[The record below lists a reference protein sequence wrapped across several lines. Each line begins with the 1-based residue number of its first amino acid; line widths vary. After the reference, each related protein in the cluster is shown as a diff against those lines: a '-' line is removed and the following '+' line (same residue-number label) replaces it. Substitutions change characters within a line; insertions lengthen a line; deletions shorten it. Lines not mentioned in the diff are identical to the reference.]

1 MKTFS
6 HYRHK
11 NNLFLKG
18 SVLSLLMLLSAC
30 DATNQVVVDNKNSTT
45 PIESAILEDTES
57 FYYIDFKDYPYDDNS
72 LPIGVFDSGTGGLTI
87 LNSLLDFD
95 QHDNVSGEVGP
106 DFQPDFSKE
115 KFIYLA
121 DQANMPYGNY
131 YAEDKSDL
139 LIEHIIKDAQFLL
152 SNKYYIEGELD
163 YRKDKLPVKAMVI
176 ACNTATAYGKETL
189 ETFMAKT
196 GVPLKVIGVID
207 AGAKGALSHFDKK
220 EDGSIAV
227 FATVGTIASKGYEK
241 TIFEKANELGYTGN
255 IQVYNQGGHGIAEA
269 VDEEPDYIQRDLT
282 APRKDYRGPA
292 LDHPEFSI
300 DRTLMDVYNFDFD
313 HNKMLCDADDTQD
326 CQVLQINSSEN
337 YVRYHLVSMMEKI
350 RKSDDPKP
358 LKVVM
363 LGCTHYPYLSEEI
376 REVLA
381 ELYEY
386 QQGGNYLYRP
396 FMSENIAL
404 VDPAINVAEELY
416 AYMKSENMFNQ
427 QGDMHNSEFYISV
440 PNRNNP
446 NVKID
451 DKGRFPY
458 DFKYGRH
465 AGEVQ
470 EYVQV
475 VPFSA
480 QNIPSETLDR
490 LETSVPTTYKIIKKF
505 NNENDKTSGL
515 APNEKIK

>member
-1 MKTFS
+1 MPS
-6 HYRHK
+6 YVAI
-11 NNLFLKG
+11 L
-18 SVLSLLMLLSAC
+18 VLLIGFVQCRPAISPNAHIGNKPLS
-30 DATNQVVVDNKNSTT
+30 

-57 FYYIDFKDYPYDDNS
+57 FYFIDFENYPFGDNS

-95 QHDNVSGEVGP
+95 RHNNENGDLGP
-106 DFQPDFSKE
+106 DQKPDFRNE
-115 KFIYLA
+115 NFIYLA

-139 LIEHIIKDAQFLL
+139 LIEHILKDAQFLL
-152 SNKYYIEGELD
+152 SNKYYLEGD
-163 YRKDKLPVKAMVI
+163 KVYQKDKLPIKAMVI

-189 ETFMAKT
+189 ENFMAKT

-207 AGAKGALSHFDKK
+207 AGAKGALSHFDKM

-241 TIFEKANELGYTGN
+241 TIFEKAKELGYGGD

-269 VDEEPDYIQRDLT
+269 VDEEPDYIQRELNE
-282 APRKDYRGPA
+282 PREDYRGPG

-313 HNKMLCDADDTQD
+313 HNKMLCDADNTQD

-363 LGCTHYPYLSEEI
+363 LGCTHYPYLSQEI
-376 REVLA
+376 TDVLD
-381 ELYEY
+381 ELYDY
-386 QQGGNYLYRP
+386 QKNGKYVYRP
-396 FMSENIAL
+396 YMATKIEL
-404 VDPAINVAEELY
+404 VDPAVNVAEELY
-416 AYMKSENMFNQ
+416 DYMKSENMFNPE
-427 QGDMHNSEFYISV
+427 GDMNHSEFYISV
-440 PNRNNP
+440 PNKNNP

-451 DKGRFPY
+451 EKGRFPY
-458 DFKYGRH
+458 EFKYGRN
-465 AGEVQ
+465 AGEIQ

-480 QNIPSETLDR
+480 GNIPTETLDR
-490 LETSVPTTYKIIKKF
+490 LEASVPTTYKIIKKF
-505 NNENDKTSGL
+505 TNENNKTRNLSTK
-515 APNEKIK
+515 ERIK

>member
-1 MKTFS
+1 MKNINISRTPFAS
-6 HYRHK
+6 C
-11 NNLFLKG
+11 LG
-18 SVLSLLMLLSAC
+18 AVVLLAVITAC
-30 DATNQVVVDNKNSTT
+30 DPSNPTT
-45 PIESAILEDTES
+45 SEKGTDTKTAIESAILEDRDS
-57 FYYIDFKDYPYDDNS
+57 FYYVDFENYPHGDNT

-95 QHDNVSGEVGP
+95 QHDNISGEKRA
-106 DFQPDFSKE
+106 DQQPDFSKE

-152 SNKYYIEGELD
+152 SNKYYKEGDHKPRE
-163 YRKDKLPVKAMVI
+163 DKSPIKAMVI

-189 ETFMAKT
+189 EGFMAKT
-196 GVPLKVIGVID
+196 GIPLKVIGVID
-207 AGAKGALSHFDKK
+207 AGAKGALSHFDKT

-241 TIFEKANELGYTGN
+241 TILDKAGELGYSGN

-282 APRKDYRGPA
+282 APRDDYRGPS
-292 LDHPEFSI
+292 LDHPDFSI
-300 DRTLMDVYNFDFD
+300 DKTLMDVYNFDFD
-313 HNKMLCDADDTQD
+313 HNRMLCDADNTRD

-350 RKSDDPKP
+350 RKSKDPKP

-363 LGCTHYPYLSEEI
+363 LGCTHYPYLTQEI
-376 REVLA
+376 AEVLD
-381 ELYEY
+381 ELYDY
-386 QQGGNYLYRP
+386 QRDGNYVYRA
-396 FMSENIAL
+396 FMAENIAL

-416 AYMKSENMFNQ
+416 AYLKEQNLFNPG
-427 QGDMHNSEFYISV
+427 GDMRSSEFYISV
-440 PNRNNP
+440 PNTHNP
-446 NVKID
+446 NVKVD

-458 DFKYGRH
+458 EYKYGRR
-465 AGEVQ
+465 AGEIQ

-480 QNIPSETLDR
+480 QNIPSETLER
-490 LETSVPTTYKIIKKF
+490 LDKSVPTTYQIIKYF
-505 NNENDKTSGL
+505 TQNSDKTAGL
-515 APNEKIK
+515 SSREIIK

>member
-1 MKTFS
+1 MKKFS
-6 HYRHK
+6 RYGILK
-11 NNLFLKG
+11 NSLVKG
-18 SVLSLLMLLSAC
+18 SLFSFLLILSAC
-30 DATNQVVVDNKNSTT
+30 DAANQATEENEGRIT
-45 PIESAILEDTES
+45 PIESAILEEPES
-57 FYYIDFKDYPYDDNS
+57 FYYINFKDYPYDDNS

-87 LNSLLDFD
+87 LNTLLDFD
-95 QHDNVSGEVGP
+95 QHDNISGEVGP

-152 SNKYYIEGELD
+152 SNKYYVEGEQQH
-163 YRKDKLPVKAMVI
+163 RKDKLPIKAMVI

-189 ETFMAKT
+189 EGFLAKT

-207 AGAKGALSHFDKK
+207 AGAKGALSHFDKS

-241 TIFEKANELGYTGN
+241 TIYEKAEELGYTGN

-282 APRKDYRGPA
+282 APRDDYRGPA
-292 LDHPEFSI
+292 LDHPDFSI

-313 HNKMLCDADDTQD
+313 HHKMLCDADDSQD
-326 CQVLQINSSEN
+326 CQVLQINSADN

-350 RKSDDPKP
+350 RKSQDPKP

-363 LGCTHYPYLSEEI
+363 LGCTHYPYLTEEI

-381 ELYEY
+381 ELYDY
-386 QQGGNYLYRP
+386 KQGGEFLYRP
-396 FMSENIAL
+396 HMAEDIAL

-416 AYMKSENMFNQ
+416 TYMKAENMFNTS
-427 QGDMHNSEFYISV
+427 GDMKNSEFYISV

-446 NVKID
+446 NVRID

-458 DFKYGRH
+458 EFKYGRN

-480 QNIPSETLDR
+480 QNIPGETLER
-490 LETSVPTTYKIIKKF
+490 LEASVPTTYRIIKKF
-505 NNENDKTSGL
+505 NNENEKTSGL
-515 APNEKIK
+515 SPNERIK

>member
-1 MKTFS
+1 MKRFQ
-6 HYRHK
+6 
-11 NNLFLKG
+11 NLLSPSYSSLSMAVLL
-18 SVLSLLMLLSAC
+18 SVLSAC
-30 DATNQVVVDNKNSTT
+30 HPSGSTVSEEEKRSN
-45 PIESAILEDTES
+45 IETAILDEPGS
-57 FYYIDFKDYPYDDNS
+57 FYHIDFKNYPHGDRT

-95 QHDNVSGEVGP
+95 QHDNVSGAKRA
-106 DFQPDFSKE
+106 DLQPDFSKE

-152 SNKYYIEGELD
+152 SNKYYKEGDNKPRE
-163 YRKDKLPVKAMVI
+163 DKSPIKAMVI

-189 ETFMAKT
+189 ENFMAKT
-196 GVPLKVIGVID
+196 GIPLKVIGVID
-207 AGAKGALSHFDKK
+207 AGAKGALSHFQKN

-241 TIFEKANELGYTGN
+241 TILQKARELGYTGN

-269 VDEEPDYIQRDLT
+269 VDEEPDYIQRELT
-282 APRKDYRGPA
+282 APRDGYRGPS
-292 LDHPEFSI
+292 LDHADYSI

-313 HNKMLCDADDTQD
+313 HHRMLCDADDTQD
-326 CQVLQINSSEN
+326 CQVLQINSYEN

-350 RKSDDPKP
+350 RLSKNPKK

-363 LGCTHYPYLSEEI
+363 LGCTHYPYLTQEI
-376 REVLA
+376 GDVLD
-381 ELYEY
+381 ELYDFKRD
-386 QQGGNYLYRP
+386 GNYVYRP
-396 FMSENIAL
+396 YMAEKIEL

-416 AYMKSENMFNQ
+416 AYLKEQNMFNPG
-427 QGDMHNSEFYISV
+427 GDMKDSEFYISV
-440 PNRNNP
+440 PNTHNP
-446 NVKID
+446 RVKVD

-458 DFKYGRH
+458 EYKYGRK
-465 AGEVQ
+465 AGEIQ

-480 QNIPSETLDR
+480 QNIPAETLER
-490 LETSVPTTYKIIKKF
+490 LDKSVPTTYHIIKNF
-505 NNENDKTSGL
+505 SQNSDKTAGL
-515 APNEKIK
+515 PSRAIIR